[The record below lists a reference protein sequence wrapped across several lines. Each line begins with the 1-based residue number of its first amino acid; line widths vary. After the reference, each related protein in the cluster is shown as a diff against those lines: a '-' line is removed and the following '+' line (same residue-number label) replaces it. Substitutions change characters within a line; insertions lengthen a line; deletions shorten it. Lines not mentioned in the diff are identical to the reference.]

1 MQKIFIIE
9 DDSIIASSVEKYL
22 NGFGYETRHVRKF
35 DNIVNEFAEYN
46 PHLVLMDISLPYYNG
61 FYWCSEI
68 RKISKVPIIFVSSSS
83 DNMNIVMA
91 INMGG
96 DDFIAKPFDLE
107 VLTAKVQA
115 MLRRT
120 YDFTGQSAVLEHKG
134 AMLNLT
140 EAALFYEQ
148 EKIELTKMNLRSCRY
163 SWKINR
169 KLYQEIR

>member
-22 NGFGYETRHVRKF
+22 NGFGYETRLVRKF

-96 DDFIAKPFDLE
+96 DDFIAKPFELS
-107 VLTAKVQA
+107 LLLAKIQA

-120 YDFTGQSAVLEHKG
+120 YDFA
-134 AMLNLT
+134 
-140 EAALFYEQ
+140 
-148 EKIELTKMNLRSCRY
+148 
-163 SWKINR
+163 
-169 KLYQEIR
+169 